1 MNKRKKIIMVRH
13 GETIWNTEK
22 RIQGHSDTSLTEYG
36 IQQAEKT
43 EKRLSKENLEEI
55 YSSDLGRA
63 VQTAE
68 IINKH
73 LDLNITLVKG
83 LRERKYGILEG
94 LSFSELNRKYP
105 DIKEKLVSHDPEYK
119 IPGGESLNE
128 FTERT
133 LNCINKTVENTSSK
147 TILLVV
153 HGGVL
158 ECFFY
163 RVIGLPLKSIR
174 KFSLF
179 NTSINIFSL
188 YNEKWNLDSWGIT
201 DHLEDKN
208 TLSL

>member
-1 MNKRKKIIMVRH
+1 MNKRKKVIMVRH

-22 RIQGHSDTSLTEYG
+22 RIQGYSNTPLTEYG
-36 IQQAEKT
+36 IRQAEKT
-43 EKRLSKENLEEI
+43 GKRLSKENLNEI

-73 LDLNITLVKG
+73 LALNITLVKG
-83 LRERKYGILEG
+83 LRERKYGVLEE
-94 LSFSELNRKYP
+94 LSFSELNSKYP
-105 DIKEKLVSHDPEYK
+105 KIKEKLYSHDPEYQ
-119 IPGGESLNE
+119 IPDGESLNE
-128 FTERT
+128 FAERT
-133 LNCINKTVENTSSK
+133 FNCINNIAENTCSE

-163 RVIGLPLKSIR
+163 MVIGLPLNCRK

-179 NTSINIFSL
+179 NTSINTFSL

-201 DHLEDKN
+201 DHLGNND